1 MHFRLDHI
9 NGFNYIEDQ
18 MIARPNYCGN
28 LKNNLE
34 QKKQILSTWS
44 FQQIC
49 QVIPYEVIKA
59 TSTNQCEL
67 RLISNSAW
75 QR

>member
-1 MHFRLDHI
+1 MHFRLDHN

-18 MIARPNYCGN
+18 MIARPNYRGN

-59 TSTNQCEL
+59 TSINQCEL